1 MKYAIIGN
9 GPAGVRAAETLT
21 RIAPGSEIFLIGD
34 EPSKPYSR
42 MALPYY
48 IKGEI
53 DADGTLLH
61 KFDDDDWSGIEQIQD
76 RVKAID
82 TGKKQLRLE
91 NGDPLAFDSLLLAM
105 GSRPIS
111 PPIEGIDH
119 ERVLPCWTLANAQ
132 WILQNIEPG
141 AEVVLIGAGFIS
153 TIILEALVGRG
164 LKLQVIEREERMV
177 PRMMDPRASD
187 MLNDWCEERGVR
199 VRLSTEVSSI
209 EGEGQGVRVHLADGD
224 SIQARAVIQ
233 ATGVQP
239 NCELAQQAGIDT
251 DIGVLVTNYLET
263 SVSGIYAAGDVA
275 QGRDFSTGDY
285 SVHAIQP
292 TAADHGLIAAH
303 NMVRPG
309 SSWYKG
315 SLNMNILNTMGLISA
330 SFGLWQGNPGS
341 DRVELLDK
349 KRKRYLSLVFD
360 DDVLIG
366 ANAVGMTQH
375 IGMLRGL
382 IQSKVRLGREKAA
395 LMQNPLDFTQAYLRS
410 TICPPR

>member
-21 RIAPGSEIFLIGD
+21 RIAPGSEISLIGD
-34 EPSKPYSR
+34 EPSRPYSR

-48 IKGEI
+48 IKGDI

-61 KFDDDDWSGIEQIQD
+61 KFSDDDWSGINLIED
-76 RVKAID
+76 RVEAID
-82 TGKKQLRLE
+82 TEKKQLRMRG
-91 NGDPLAFDSLLLAM
+91 GDAIAFDSLLLAM
-105 GSRPIS
+105 GSSPVS
-111 PPIEGIDH
+111 PPIEGINH

-132 WILQNIEPG
+132 WILQNLEPG
-141 AEVVLIGAGFIS
+141 AEVALIGAGFIS

-164 LKLQVIEREERMV
+164 LKLHVLEREERMV

-187 MLNDWCEERGVR
+187 MLRDWCEEKGVR

-209 EGEGQGVRVHLADGD
+209 EGNGRGVRVHLAGGDG
-224 SIQARAVIQ
+224 IQADAVIQ
-233 ATGVQP
+233 ATGVQA
-239 NCELAQQAGIDT
+239 NCELAKQAGIDT
-251 DIGVLVTNYLET
+251 EAGVLVTDYLET
-263 SVSGIYAAGDVA
+263 SVSGIHAAGDVA
-275 QGRDFSTGDY
+275 QGRDFSTGEF

-341 DRVELLDK
+341 DRAELLD
-349 KRKRYLSLVFD
+349 RERRRYLSLVFD
-360 DDVLIG
+360 EDVLIG

-410 TICPPR
+410 TICPT